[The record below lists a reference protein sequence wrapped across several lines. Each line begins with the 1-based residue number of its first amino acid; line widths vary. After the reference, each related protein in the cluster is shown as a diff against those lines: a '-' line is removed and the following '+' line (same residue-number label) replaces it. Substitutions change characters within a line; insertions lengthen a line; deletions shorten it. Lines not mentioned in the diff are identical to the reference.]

1 MMLFGDE
8 AERVESAIAERL
20 GLLLF
25 AYSRLDVSLGLQ
37 LVWTDGARELP
48 GLTHRYNNQGVGPR
62 IEFLK
67 KRVATVY
74 APGSEGAREYAD
86 FFDELDALRQIRNDL
101 VHGRWSRPLDGE
113 RMACVAGLPTSD
125 DQRETYYSPALLD
138 EVVQRLH
145 RVSTW
150 HDRLRDRWPL

>member
-25 AYSRLDVSLGLQ
+25 AYSRVDVSLGLQ
-37 LVWTDGARELP
+37 LVWTDGARKLS
-48 GLTHRYNNQGVGPR
+48 GLTHRSNDEGVWAR
-62 IEFLK
+62 MKYLME
-67 KRVATVY
+67 RVATVY
-74 APGSEGAREYAD
+74 APGSEGAREYAE
-86 FFDELDALRQIRNDL
+86 FFDELDALRQIRNEL
-101 VHGRWSRPLDGE
+101 VHGRWSPPLDGE

-125 DQRETYYSPALLD
+125 EQRETYYTPALLD

>member
-8 AERVESAIAERL
+8 AKRVESAIAERL

-37 LVWTDGARELP
+37 LVWIDGARELP
-48 GLTHRYNNQGVGPR
+48 GLTHRYSNQGVGPR

-74 APGSEGAREYAD
+74 APCSEGAREYAD

-101 VHGRWSRPLDGE
+101 VHGRWSPPLDGG

-125 DQRETYYSPALLD
+125 EQCETYYTPALLD
-138 EVVQRLH
+138 EVLQRLD
-145 RVSTW
+145 RLSAR
-150 HDRLRDRWPL
+150 HDRLRDQWPL